1 MKKIA
6 IILISV
12 VAIVGFSF
20 AAAEPAL
27 AASNQ
32 QIKDGINS
40 VDPGGTTSSSLPE
53 VIKTILNIMLYI
65 IGVLC
70 VIMIIYGGISYV
82 ISAGAA
88 DKVKRARD
96 TIVYSVVG
104 LVVAI
109 IAFAIVQWV
118 TGVLK

>member
-1 MKKIA
+1 
-6 IILISV
+6 
-12 VAIVGFSF
+12 
-20 AAAEPAL
+20 
-27 AASNQ
+27 
-32 QIKDGINS
+32 
-40 VDPGGTTSSSLPE
+40 
-53 VIKTILNIMLYI
+53 
-65 IGVLC
+65 
-70 VIMIIYGGISYV
+70 MIIYGGISYV